1 MKDMKINV
9 YVTPIL
15 LKTSINQILKATSM
29 QLHSHVKQKTLEE
42 TKLTI
47 KYSKFYS
54 YGPKPEYGPTSQA
67 HAPEDPSLPHVRKP
81 RSPGQRRSRQET
93 PPLKWKVEGFSL
105 VQGMWES
112 RFMSVVVAKHLA
124 LNQGILYRALAHL
137 SLA

>member
-29 QLHSHVKQKTLEE
+29 QLHSHVKQPTRRRTESAPCEE
-42 TKLTI
+42 
-47 KYSKFYS
+47 
-54 YGPKPEYGPTSQA
+54 A
-67 HAPEDPSLPHVRKP
+67 

-137 SLA
+137 SLAWRLDICVRYVDQLS

>member
-1 MKDMKINV
+1 MPDGNKC
-9 YVTPIL
+9 L
-15 LKTSINQILKATSM
+15 SL
-29 QLHSHVKQKTLEE
+29 SHVWIPSSVLPIEAIQQ
-42 TKLTI
+42 
-47 KYSKFYS
+47 
-54 YGPKPEYGPTSQA
+54 PTRR
-67 HAPEDPSLPHVRKP
+67 EDPSLPRVRKP

-93 PPLKWKVEGFSL
+93 PLLKWKVEGFSL